1 MDAIIYVNEGGEGE
15 FFSKSHFVMG
25 VDENYFWE
33 GGSDYLFLW
42 WLHFFLKMAVE
53 VSGGGGLCVKG
64 VIFF

>member
-1 MDAIIYVNEGGEGE
+1 
-15 FFSKSHFVMG
+15 MG

-53 VSGGGGLCVKG
+53 VISGGGGGYALRG
-64 VIFF
+64 